1 MGVVAGQ
8 NHALRPRIVHIAG
21 LCGFGDVNHH
31 RAGAAGTCHIVRFSQ
46 HARNVL
52 RTRDQIGVLD
62 HRVGCADDIGF
73 LEGVGAQQRE
83 PTCPVTSTSGVE
95 SISASASPVTVFVAP
110 GPEVTRQ
117 TPTRPLTRA

>member
-1 MGVVAGQ
+1 MSFGTLDLAVPFGYG
-8 NHALRPRIVHIAG
+8 LRDTHEV
-21 LCGFGDVNHH
+21 
-31 RAGAAGTCHIVRFSQ
+31 
-46 HARNVL
+46 
-52 RTRDQIGVLD
+52 
-62 HRVGCADDIGF
+62 GF

>member
-1 MGVVAGQ
+1 M
-8 NHALRPRIVHIAG
+8 
-21 LCGFGDVNHH
+21 
-31 RAGAAGTCHIVRFSQ
+31 AAGMSSVRLTWQFHFVTACVMPTKLVSWK
-46 HARNVL
+46 ASVPSS
-52 RTRDQIGVLD
+52 D
-62 HRVGCADDIGF
+62 
-73 LEGVGAQQRE
+73 E